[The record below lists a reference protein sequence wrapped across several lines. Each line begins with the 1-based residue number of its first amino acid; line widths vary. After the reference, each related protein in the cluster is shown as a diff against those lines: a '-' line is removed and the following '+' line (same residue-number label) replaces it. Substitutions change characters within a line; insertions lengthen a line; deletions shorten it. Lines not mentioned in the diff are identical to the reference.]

1 MLPIAAIV
9 GRPNVGKSTLF
20 NALIRQQ
27 KALTHD
33 EPGVT
38 RDRIYGE
45 VRWTPRSYALV
56 DTGGLVLDDQQQF
69 DAEVLDQAKEAV
81 QECHVAILVV
91 DAREGLTPV
100 DRDAAQLLR
109 ASGKP
114 VLLAANKVDG
124 PELEHLTAE
133 FHELGLDILPVS
145 AAHRYNL
152 RELGERIEG
161 MFSEDAWA
169 GPAEGEE
176 EDEPGGLRLAMLGR
190 PNAGKSSIINALIGE
205 RRLIVSDVP
214 GTTRDCVDV
223 ILEKGGRRYTFVDTA
238 GVRKKGKVEHGIERF
253 SVLRSFTA
261 SRRADVSVLVVDA
274 AQGLTTQD
282 KKLLAFLD
290 KEKTPFILA
299 VNKIDLA
306 PRSGL
311 PHLEEFFRK
320 ALAFCSHVPV
330 VYTSALT
337 RAGLGGLL
345 PLAEK
350 LKEECGRRQ
359 GTGELNRAMRTALDT
374 HQPPLVKGRR
384 AKFYYLT
391 QPETNPPT
399 FIFFVNDPALV
410 KDSYVRYLE
419 TRMRK
424 LFTLKMCPIRVFF
437 KASHE
442 NKDKPGKR
450 RAS

>member
-1 MLPIAAIV
+1 
-9 GRPNVGKSTLF
+9 
-20 NALIRQQ
+20 
-27 KALTHD
+27 
-33 EPGVT
+33 
-38 RDRIYGE
+38 
-45 VRWTPRSYALV
+45 VRWTPRPYALV
-56 DTGGLVLDDQQQF
+56 DTGGLVLDDQRQF

-81 QECHVAILVV
+81 QECQVAILVV

-109 ASGKP
+109 SSGKP
-114 VLLAANKVDG
+114 ILLAANKVDG
-124 PELEHLTAE
+124 PEREHLTAE
-133 FHELGLDILPVS
+133 FHELGLDMLPVS
-145 AAHRYNL
+145 AAHRYNV
-152 RELGERIEG
+152 RELGERIESL
-161 MFSEDAWA
+161 FAEDSWA
-169 GPAEGEE
+169 EE
-176 EDEPGGLRLAMLGR
+176 VEDESGGLRLALLGR

-223 ILEKGGRRYTFVDTA
+223 TLERGHRRYTFVDTA
-238 GVRKKGKVEHGIERF
+238 GVRKKGKVEHGVERF
-253 SVLRSFTA
+253 SVLRSLTA

-290 KEKTPFILA
+290 KEKIPFILA

-320 ALAFCSHVPV
+320 ALAFCAHVPV
-330 VYTSALT
+330 VYTSAVT

-350 LKEECGRRQ
+350 LREECGRRLP
-359 GTGELNRAMRTALDT
+359 TGELNRAMRTALDG
-374 HQPPLVKGRR
+374 HQPPLVKSRR

-399 FIFFVNDPALV
+399 FVFFVNDPELV
-410 KDSYVRYLE
+410 KPSYARYLE
-419 TRMRK
+419 ARLRK
-424 LFTLKMCPIRVFF
+424 LFTLKMSPLRVFF

-442 NKDKPGKR
+442 RREPGGKR

>member
-1 MLPIAAIV
+1 MLPIAAII

-33 EPGVT
+33 QPGVT

-45 VRWTPRSYALV
+45 VRWTARSYAVV
-56 DTGGLVLDDQQQF
+56 DTGGLVLEDQGQF
-69 DAEVLDQAKEAV
+69 DAEVLEQAREAV
-81 QECHVAILVV
+81 VECQVAVLVV
-91 DAREGLTPV
+91 DARDGLTPV
-100 DRDAAQLLR
+100 DREAAQLLR

-114 VLLAANKVDG
+114 ILLAANKVDG
-124 PELEHLTAE
+124 PEQEHLTAE
-133 FHELGLDILPVS
+133 FHELGLEMLPVS

-152 RELGERIEG
+152 RELGERIEALFG
-161 MFSEDAWA
+161 DEAWA
-169 GPAEGEE
+169 DEVPEE
-176 EDEPGGLRLAMLGR
+176 ESGGLRLALLGR

-205 RRLIVSDVP
+205 RRLIVSDEP

-223 ILEKGGRRYTFVDTA
+223 TLERGDRRYTFVDTA
-238 GVRKKGKVEHGIERF
+238 GVRKKGKVEHGVERF
-253 SVLRSFTA
+253 SVLRSLAA

-290 KEKTPFILA
+290 REKIPFILA

-320 ALAFCSHVPV
+320 ALSFCAHVPV
-330 VYTSALT
+330 VYTSAVT
-337 RAGLGGLL
+337 KAGLGGLL

-350 LKEECGRRQ
+350 LRAECGRRLT
-359 GTGELNRAMRTALDT
+359 TGELNRAMRAALDG
-374 HQPPLVKGRR
+374 HQPPLVKTRR

-399 FIFFVNDPALV
+399 FVFFVNDPVLV
-410 KDSYVRYLE
+410 RDSYVRYLE
-419 TRMRK
+419 TKLRK
-424 LFTLKMCPIRVFF
+424 LFTLKMCPLRLFL

-442 NKDKPGKR
+442 RRESGGKR
-450 RAS
+450 RTS

>member
-1 MLPIAAIV
+1 MSMLPIAAIV

-27 KALTHD
+27 KSLTHD

-38 RDRIYGE
+38 RDRVYGE
-45 VRWTPRSYALV
+45 VRWTSRSYAVV

-81 QECHVAILVV
+81 QECQVAILVV

-109 ASGKP
+109 SSGKP
-114 VLLAANKVDG
+114 ILLVANKVDG
-124 PELEHLTAE
+124 PEQEHLTAE
-133 FHELGLDILPVS
+133 FHELGLDIMPVS

-152 RELGERIEG
+152 RELGERIEAL
-161 MFSEDAWA
+161 FSEDSWA
-169 GPAEGEE
+169 EEAEE
-176 EDEPGGLRLAMLGR
+176 EPGGLRLAMLGR
-190 PNAGKSSIINALIGE
+190 PNAGKSSIINALVGE

-223 ILEKGGRRYTFVDTA
+223 TLERGERRYTFVDTA
-238 GVRKKGKVEHGIERF
+238 GVRKKGKVEHGVERF
-253 SVLRSFTA
+253 SVLHSLTA

-299 VNKIDLA
+299 VNKTDLA
-306 PRSGL
+306 PREGL
-311 PHLEEFFRK
+311 RHLEEFFRK
-320 ALAFCSHVPV
+320 ALDFCAHVPV
-330 VYTSALT
+330 IYTSAVT
-337 RAGLGGLL
+337 KAGLGGLL

-350 LKEECGRRQ
+350 LHEECGRRL
-359 GTGELNRAMRTALDT
+359 GTGELNRAMRTVLET
-374 HQPPLVKGRR
+374 HQPPLYKGRR

-391 QPETNPPT
+391 QPEANPPT
-399 FIFFVNDPALV
+399 FVFFVNDPELV
-410 KDSYVRYLE
+410 KASYVRYLE
-419 TRMRK
+419 TRLRK
-424 LFTLKMCPIRVFF
+424 LFTLKMCPMRVFF

-442 NKDKPGKR
+442 RKEPGGKR

>member
-45 VRWTPRSYALV
+45 VRWTSRPFALV
-56 DTGGLVLDDQQQF
+56 DTGGLVLDDQEQF

-81 QECHVAILVV
+81 AECSVAILVV
-91 DAREGLTPV
+91 DARDGLTPV
-100 DRDAAQLLR
+100 DREAAALLR

-114 VLLAANKVDG
+114 ILLAANKVDG
-124 PELEHLTAE
+124 PEQEHLTAE
-133 FHELGLDILPVS
+133 FHELGLELMPVS

-152 RELGERIEG
+152 RELGERIEALFG
-161 MFSEDAWA
+161 EDAWA
-169 GPAEGEE
+169 GPDEPD
-176 EDEPGGLRLAMLGR
+176 DEPGGLRLAMLGR

-223 ILEKGGRRYTFVDTA
+223 TLERGERRYTFVDTA
-238 GVRKKGKVEHGIERF
+238 GVRKKGKVEHGVERF

-274 AQGLTTQD
+274 SQGLTTQD
-282 KKLLAFLD
+282 KKLLSFLD

-299 VNKIDLA
+299 VNKTDLA

-311 PHLEEFFRK
+311 SYLEEYYRK
-320 ALAFCSHVPV
+320 ALAFCAHVPV

-337 RAGLGGLL
+337 KAGLGGLL

-350 LKEECGRRQ
+350 LHEECGRRLS
-359 GTGELNRAMRTALDT
+359 TGELNRAMRTALET
-374 HQPPLVKGRR
+374 HQPPLFKGRR

-391 QPETNPPT
+391 QPESNPPT
-399 FIFFVNDPALV
+399 FVFFVNDPELV
-410 KDSYVRYLE
+410 KASYVRYLE
-419 TRMRK
+419 TRLRK
-424 LFTLKMCPIRVFF
+424 LFTLKMCPLRVFF

-442 NKDKPGKR
+442 RKEGTGKR